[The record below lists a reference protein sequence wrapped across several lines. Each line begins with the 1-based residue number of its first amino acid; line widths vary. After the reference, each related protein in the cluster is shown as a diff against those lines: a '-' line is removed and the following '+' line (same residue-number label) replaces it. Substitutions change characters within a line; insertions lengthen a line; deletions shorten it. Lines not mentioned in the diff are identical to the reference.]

1 MTGNHNSSAVPSSDQ
16 NVFRIADELKGG
28 GSWLG
33 TARDYVQRNCVGG
46 DTVIWGS
53 ETLMQLT
60 MRQIEEMALMVAA
73 SAVKADRSKR
83 RG

>member
-1 MTGNHNSSAVPSSDQ
+1 MNDTPTAEQS
-16 NVFRIADELKGG
+16 VFQIADELKGG

-33 TARDYVQRNCVGG
+33 TARDYVQRHCVGG

-53 ETLMQLT
+53 ETP
-60 MRQIEEMALMVAA
+60 MRLSMREIEEMALMVAA
-73 SAVKADRSKR
+73 SAIKSDRSKR